1 MIVGCLGSLN
11 DIYLDS
17 EGCNCITSLS
27 ATTDDINVNL
37 MLGTAS
43 GTDEL
48 SGIKDVE
55 AGQRDDVITGDDKD
69 NQIEGGRSNDRFK
82 PGKGNDWLFGGRKPN
97 KNKDKDP
104 STDTEDSFAGDVDT
118 VELTGQPRDYSLSKK
133 KDPELGW
140 IFVLTDKRE
149 GSPDGINTLHAID
162 QLQFA
167 GGKTLSISQFL
178 FNQKANRK
186 AGGRIDA
193 DDADDLLEGDDGKDE
208 LSGGFGNDRFKAGKG
223 NDRIFGGKRGYD
235 GPKRRDL
242 DRIEFSGLATDYQ
255 IESIED
261 ADFGKGFR
269 ITDKRY
275 GQDGSDELFEID
287 ELLFADGK
295 RLSPSQLLFN
305 SSSTRTSG
313 GTVEGDDADDQLQ
326 GDVGDDILAGG
337 EGSDTFT
344 ASRGHDH
351 IFGCRNNQADTDT
364 SAIDTVRFSGA
375 EKDYSVQF
383 RKDKLLGDIYTIN
396 DQRADAKDGQTTLVG
411 IEQLNFSQG
420 PDLSPA
426 QLLFHLDVDGDGRAT
441 ALGDGLMIVR
451 KLFSS
456 AFRGDALIDGAISP
470 TATRNATAISDFIQ
484 KGIDCGAL
492 DIDGDGKTTALGDGL
507 MIVRKL
513 FSSAFKGDVLI
524 DGAIS
529 TDSPLLAEPAPW
541 QSIEQNID
549 SFMPRI

>member
-1 MIVGCLGSLN
+1 MLGS
-11 DIYLDS
+11 D
-17 EGCNCITSLS
+17 
-27 ATTDDINVNL
+27 
-37 MLGTAS
+37 S
-43 GTDEL
+43 GTGISKDEL
-48 SGIKDVE
+48 SGIGGGVE
-55 AGQRDDVITGDDKD
+55 PRKHNDVIIGDDKD
-69 NQIEGGRSNDRFK
+69 NEIEGGRGNDLIK
-82 PGKGNDWLFGGRKPN
+82 PGKVKDWIFGGRKPSNN
-97 KNKDKDP
+97 KSKP
-104 STDTEDSFAGDVDT
+104 SVDSFAGDVDT

-140 IFVLTDKRE
+140 VFVLTDKRE

-193 DDADDLLEGDDGKDE
+193 DDADDFLEGDDGNDL

-223 NDRIFGGKRGYD
+223 HDRFFGGKPGYH

-242 DRIEFSGLATDYQ
+242 DRIEFSGLAKDYL
-255 IESIED
+255 IEKIED

-275 GQDGSDELFEID
+275 GQDGTDELFDID
-287 ELLFADGK
+287 ELVFADGK

-305 SSSTRTSG
+305 GSSTRTSG

-351 IFGCRNNQADTDT
+351 IFGCRKNKTDTDA
-364 SAIDTVRFSGA
+364 SAIDTVLFSGA
-375 EKDYSVQF
+375 EKDYSIQL
-383 RKDKLLGDIYTIN
+383 RKDKLLGDVYTIN
-396 DQRADAKDGQTTLVG
+396 DQRADNKDGRTTLVG
-411 IEQLNFSQG
+411 IEQLSFSQG

-456 AFRGDALIDGAISP
+456 AFTGDALINDAISP
-470 TATRNATAISDFIQ
+470 TATRNAAEISDFIQ

-492 DIDGDGKTTALGDGL
+492 DIDGDGRATALGDGL

-513 FSSAFKGDVLI
+513 FSSAFTGNVLI
-524 DGAIS
+524 KDAIS

-541 QSIEQNID
+541 QSIEKNID